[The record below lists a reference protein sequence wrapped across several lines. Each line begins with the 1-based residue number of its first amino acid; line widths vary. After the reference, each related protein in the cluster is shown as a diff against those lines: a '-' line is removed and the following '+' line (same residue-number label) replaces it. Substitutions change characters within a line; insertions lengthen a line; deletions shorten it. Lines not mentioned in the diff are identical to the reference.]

1 MYNLRE
7 DAVSIFKAGVRAV
20 DPRQLIRNN
29 LRLVGNKL
37 SVSGQEYDLGNF
49 NEIIVVG
56 GGKAGAAMAAG
67 IEEVLQDK
75 ITDGLVI
82 TSYGNS
88 IPVEFINVIEAC
100 HPIPDKKGVDGTKE
114 LLEILQRADEK
125 TLIVCLISGGGSALL
140 TLPVAGV
147 SLEQIRILTDNL
159 IKSGAA
165 ISEINSVRKHL
176 SCVKGG
182 YLAKMA
188 YPATVLTLIISDVVF
203 DPPDVIAS
211 GPTVPDLSTYKDAL
225 NVLKKHD
232 LIDKTPQTIINHFMR
247 GIHGD
252 IPETPK
258 DGDRVFTKVRNI
270 IIGNNRIA
278 LNGAESKARELG
290 YKPNMISNTIE
301 GETKETAKFHTNYIK
316 NLITDKNSKLEFPI
330 CLLSGGETTVTVR
343 GTGKGGRN
351 QEFALACAIE
361 LKGMD
366 GICVLSCGTDGIDGP
381 TDAAGAISDGET
393 CNRGRLLG
401 YEAQVFLDN
410 NDSYT
415 FFKSLGDLIIIGP
428 THTNVMDLRIILL
441 NERCLKN

>member
-1 MYNLRE
+1 MYNLRK
-7 DAVSIFKAGVRAV
+7 DAVSIFKAGVQAV
-20 DPRQLIRNN
+20 DPKRLIKNN
-29 LRLVGNKL
+29 LQLRDNRMT
-37 SVSGQEYDLGNF
+37 VSGQEYDLGNF

-56 GGKAGAAMAAG
+56 GGKASAAMAAG
-67 IEEVLQDK
+67 VEEILQDK

-88 IPVEFINVIEAC
+88 VPVEFINVIEAG

-114 LLEILQRADEK
+114 LLEVLQRADEK
-125 TLIVCLISGGGSALL
+125 TLILCLISGGGSALL

-147 SLEQIRILTDNL
+147 SLEQIGILTGNL
-159 IKSGAA
+159 IKSGAT
-165 ISEINSVRKHL
+165 INEINSVRKHL

-182 YLAKMA
+182 FLAKMA

-211 GPTVPDLSTYKDAL
+211 GPTVPDSSTYTDAL
-225 NVLKKHD
+225 NVLKKYD
-232 LIDKTPQTIINHFMR
+232 LIDKTPQTIINHFIQ

-270 IIGNNRIA
+270 VIGNNRIA
-278 LNGAESKARELG
+278 LIGAESKAKELG
-290 YKPNMISNTIE
+290 YKPNIISNTIE
-301 GETKETAKFHTNYIK
+301 GETREAAAFHANYIK
-316 NLITDKNSKLEFPI
+316 SLIIDKNSKLKFPI
-330 CLLSGGETTVTVR
+330 CLLSGGETTVTVK

-361 LKGMD
+361 FEGMD

-401 YEAQVFLDN
+401 YGAQIFLDN

-415 FFKSLGDLIIIGP
+415 FFKSLDDLIIIGP

-441 NERCLKN
+441 NEGCF